1 MMEFQSSRL
10 ATWTTGLA
18 LWGILLLLAAV
29 LLLCSVEGAGT
40 LWRWAADG
48 AAAGPV
54 ADLPRGGLAS
64 LVLGTVRRVFL
75 MTLMVLP
82 LGVATAVYLSEYS
95 RPRSWATRFLRLA
108 ITQLAGVPSIVL
120 GLFGLGFLV
129 GTLGQNLDLALGDGP
144 RFGRPGLFWSAAVM
158 ALLTLPVVIVS
169 TEEALRSVPSGS
181 REVAMA
187 LGATRFQV
195 VCRIAIPHAAPGILT
210 GLLLAVGRAAG
221 EVAPI
226 LLTGAAYSTDA
237 ADGGLWSRFM
247 DLAYHVFFL
256 ATQAP
261 DPERARPILGALSLL
276 LLILTLTM
284 NLLAAVVRNRIRRP
298 GIAFN

>member
-1 MMEFQSSRL
+1 MRDSQASRL

-18 LWGILLLLAAV
+18 LWGILLLLAAI
-29 LLLCSVEGAGT
+29 LLLTSFEGAGT
-40 LWRWAADG
+40 LWRWSVDG
-48 AAAGPV
+48 DATVPV
-54 ADLPRGGLAS
+54 GDLPRGGLAS

-75 MTLMVLP
+75 MTLLVLP

-95 RPRSWATRFLRLA
+95 RPRSWSTRLLRLA

-129 GTLGQNLDLALGDGP
+129 GTVGQNLDLALAEGS

-158 ALLTLPVVIVS
+158 ALLTLPVMIVS

-195 VCRIAIPHAAPGILT
+195 VCRIALPHAAPGILT

-247 DLAYHVFFL
+247 DLAYHIFFL

-261 DPERARPILGALSLL
+261 DPERARPVLGALSLL
-276 LLILTLTM
+276 LLFLTLTM
-284 NLLAAVVRNRIRRP
+284 NLLAALLRNRIRRP
-298 GIAFN
+298 GNAFT